1 MKQYINTSYKT
12 SNNSF
17 KHSFILV
24 FSKIETVLFAFL
36 CVVFLAVSQ
45 INEDFNKSA
54 SSAFLNVSLP
64 VVRVAGFPFNMV
76 ITLLTEFSELVAAK
90 AENENLKVELQ
101 NLKNFYLASIDIKNE
116 NEELR
121 DTLGFVRT
129 KSSNF
134 KVARII
140 GKTNQVFNQ
149 KIFIDS
155 GEDKGIKK
163 DQIVTT
169 IQGVVGRVDEVFAN
183 KSRLILINDAES
195 RIPVMA
201 SKSRVR
207 GILAGD
213 GSNLMEILYLPE
225 NHKVDV
231 GDLVFTSG
239 DGDTLPSGLFVGTV
253 KKVDHDTAYVAMPQ
267 DLAEINVVT
276 ILEF

>member
-1 MKQYINTSYKT
+1 MKQYINTSYKR
-12 SNNSF
+12 SNSSF

-24 FSKIETVLFAFL
+24 FSKIETVLFSFL
-36 CVVFLAVSQ
+36 CVVFLATSQ
-45 INEDFNKSA
+45 INEDFHKST
-54 SSAFLNVSLP
+54 SAVFLNISLP
-64 VVRVAGFPFNMV
+64 VVRVTAFPFNMV
-76 ITLLTEFSELVAAK
+76 LSLLVDFSELVAAK
-90 AENENLKVELQ
+90 KENESLKLELQ
-101 NLKNFYLASIDIKNE
+101 NFKNLYLTSIDIKNE

-134 KVARII
+134 KVAAII
-140 GKTNQVFNQ
+140 ARTNQGFNQ
-149 KIFIDS
+149 KVFIDA
-155 GEDKGIKK
+155 GENRGIKK
-163 DQIVTT
+163 DQIVTA
-169 IQGVVGRVDEVFAN
+169 IQGVVGRVDEVFAD

-201 SKSRVR
+201 SKSRIR

-225 NHKVDV
+225 NHKIEV

-253 KKVDHDTAYVAMPQ
+253 KKVEHDTAYVAMPQ
-267 DLAEINVVT
+267 DLGAINVVT
-276 ILEF
+276 IVEY